1 MRRRLTRNNCG
12 GRDTSMQTHRTN
24 SWRAILIQ
32 PSARLRP
39 MSLALHTKASYAS
52 RAEAVTPVRRRT
64 ARTAGGQSSHSHPP
78 GRDRSRSRPAP
89 MPLTH
94 SMRRTLFP
102 SLPSSPPIPGSP
114 PFPRDVASTLLF
126 RRFFRLPS
134 SMRAALLRLPPLIRA
149 ALITAAFVAAGCT
162 LRLPPSRPVA
172 SHRSR
177 NEDRRQDPERK
188 ECRT

>member
-1 MRRRLTRNNCG
+1 MRKICTSRSKNQRAKCHEPRAPAWPRPKSLAPRTHASDAFHAEDFIPTKPLTHHVRRRLTRKNCG

-94 SMRRTLFP
+94 FMRRTLFP
-102 SLPSSPPIPGSP
+102 SLPSSIPIPGWP

-126 RRFFRLPS
+126 RRS
-134 SMRAALLRLPPLIRA
+134 
-149 ALITAAFVAAGCT
+149 V
-162 LRLPPSRPVA
+162 
-172 SHRSR
+172 
-177 NEDRRQDPERK
+177 
-188 ECRT
+188 

>member
-1 MRRRLTRNNCG
+1 VAFEIV
-12 GRDTSMQTHRTN
+12 
-24 SWRAILIQ
+24 WRAILIQ

-39 MSLALHTKASYAS
+39 LSLALHPKASYAS

-78 GRDRSRSRPAP
+78 GCDRSRSRPAP

-126 RRFFRLPS
+126 RHFLS
-134 SMRAALLRLPPLIRA
+134 
-149 ALITAAFVAAGCT
+149 AAFVDAGCT
-162 LRLPPSRPVA
+162 FTAASVDTGCTHYGCLRRCGLHFTAASVEAGRLASKPKRGSAPGSRG
-172 SHRSR
+172 
-177 NEDRRQDPERK
+177 
-188 ECRT
+188 